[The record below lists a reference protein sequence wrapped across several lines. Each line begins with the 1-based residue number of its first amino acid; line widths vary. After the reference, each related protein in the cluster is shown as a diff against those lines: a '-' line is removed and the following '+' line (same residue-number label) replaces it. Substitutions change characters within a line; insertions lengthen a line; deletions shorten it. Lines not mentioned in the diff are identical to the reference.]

1 MTRPTTLGIV
11 ARYPYGFFFN
21 SVLFGAQA
29 VARQHN
35 ANLLVVQGSPASIA
49 TSQLAHNQVDAWM
62 LLTHIVGAEQLIAQA
77 KPTVTVGA
85 VLPGLAC
92 PAVVPDN
99 RGGIETAIDHLFD
112 HGHERIAFVGWTAIG
127 DINERYEGY
136 QAALAKRGI
145 PLDPN
150 RLVMTNGPFPEEGQR
165 AAQQLIA
172 NGLPCTAIIVGT
184 DLNAIGVMQGLQ
196 DAGYR
201 IPEDIAV
208 IGFDDIPQAQSST
221 PPLSTIRQS
230 FDALGAQAARMLLE
244 SLNGQ
249 PPDASIIHTPVMF
262 VQRRSCGCSALIQA
276 DELEARDWYR
286 GPEWR
291 EQLARALVDVL
302 LHPIAADT
310 TSSPAQI
317 WPEVTSLIAILSDTL
332 DGAAQPNLS
341 ALQTVWS
348 SDFALRA
355 NVESLHAA
363 LKLVEHVATIRA
375 EVTGAG
381 PNAGLA
387 GLLDRMRL
395 EAMRSYRRDQ
405 EGRIRYLERVVS
417 HTHRIS
423 LLLLDENNPEA
434 QQLNWLDATEIIWG
448 CLGLWSDARDGKQ
461 ADLVV
466 EQTYSRIEGAA
477 VLVGQRYRIAD
488 FPPLKLLPQ
497 SSAANGS
504 ATSLVLPLRGA
515 SKEWGF
521 LVLSGTIVPAETQFA
536 ESATDNLV
544 MWATQLAAM
553 LERRELGASLR
564 QSYENERVLAST
576 VRELGAPIIP
586 LMLGVLLIPLVGALD
601 SARAQQVISAVLD
614 GIGRHHATVVL
625 LDLTAVPI
633 VDTQVANALIQA
645 ARAAMLLGAQVILV
659 GIRPEIAQ
667 SIVSLGI
674 DLRQITSQPTL
685 EVALQQLIARRK

>member
-49 TSQLAHNQVDAWM
+49 ASELARHQVDAWM
-62 LLTHIVGAEQLIAQA
+62 LLSHIDGAEQLIAQA
-77 KPTVTVGA
+77 KPTVTIGTM
-85 VLPGLAC
+85 LPGLAC

-99 RGGIETAIDHLFD
+99 RGGIETAMDHLFD
-112 HGHERIAFVGWTAIG
+112 HRHERIAFVGWTAIG

-136 QAALAKRGI
+136 KDVLAKRGI
-145 PLDPN
+145 PLDSN
-150 RLVMTNGPFPEEGQR
+150 RIVITNDPLVEEGRR

-172 NGLPCTAIIVGT
+172 NGLPCTAIVVGT
-184 DLNAIGVMQGLQ
+184 DLNAIGVMQGLH

-208 IGFDDIPQAQSST
+208 IGFDDIPQAQSTT

-230 FDALGAQAARMLLE
+230 FDALGAQATHVLLE
-244 SLNGQ
+244 SLNGH
-249 PPDASIIHTPVMF
+249 PPDTSILHTPVMF
-262 VQRRSCGCSALIQA
+262 VQRRSCGCSTLIQA
-276 DELEARDWYR
+276 DEFETDDRYR
-286 GPEWR
+286 GEGWR

-302 LHPIAADT
+302 LHPIAADPAA
-310 TSSPAQI
+310 SPAEI
-317 WPEVTSLIAILSDTL
+317 WPEVTTVITILSDTL
-332 DGAAQPNLS
+332 EGTAQPDLGV
-341 ALQTVWS
+341 LQDVWS

-375 EVTGAG
+375 EAG
-381 PNAGLA
+381 SAEQRDRLA

-395 EAMRSYRRDQ
+395 EVLRSYRRDQ

-417 HTHRIS
+417 NTHRIS

-434 QQLNWLDATEIIWG
+434 QQLNWLDSTEIDRG
-448 CLGLWSDARDGKQ
+448 CVGLWSDGRDGRQ

-466 EQTYSRIEGAA
+466 EQTYSRIQDAA
-477 VLVGQRYRIAD
+477 VPIGRRYPVAD
-488 FPPLKLLPQ
+488 FPPLALLP
-497 SSAANGS
+497 SSAAHGS
-504 ATSLVLPLRGA
+504 ATSLVLPLQTANRQ
-515 SKEWGF
+515 WGF
-521 LVLSGTIVPAETQFA
+521 LALSGTIVPSETQFA

-564 QSYENERVLAST
+564 QSYENERILAST

-586 LMLGVLLIPLVGALD
+586 LMSGVLLIPLVGALD

-614 GIGRHHATVVL
+614 GIGQHHATVVL

-633 VDTQVANALIQA
+633 VDTQVANTLIQA
-645 ARAAMLLGAQVILV
+645 AQAATLLGAQVILV

-674 DLRQITSQPTL
+674 NLQQIVSQPTL

>member
-317 WPEVTSLIAILSDTL
+317 WPEVTS
-332 DGAAQPNLS
+332 
-341 ALQTVWS
+341 
-348 SDFALRA
+348 
-355 NVESLHAA
+355 
-363 LKLVEHVATIRA
+363 
-375 EVTGAG
+375 
-381 PNAGLA
+381 
-387 GLLDRMRL
+387 
-395 EAMRSYRRDQ
+395 
-405 EGRIRYLERVVS
+405 
-417 HTHRIS
+417 
-423 LLLLDENNPEA
+423 
-434 QQLNWLDATEIIWG
+434 
-448 CLGLWSDARDGKQ
+448 
-461 ADLVV
+461 
-466 EQTYSRIEGAA
+466 
-477 VLVGQRYRIAD
+477 
-488 FPPLKLLPQ
+488 
-497 SSAANGS
+497 
-504 ATSLVLPLRGA
+504 
-515 SKEWGF
+515 
-521 LVLSGTIVPAETQFA
+521 
-536 ESATDNLV
+536 
-544 MWATQLAAM
+544 
-553 LERRELGASLR
+553 
-564 QSYENERVLAST
+564 
-576 VRELGAPIIP
+576 
-586 LMLGVLLIPLVGALD
+586 
-601 SARAQQVISAVLD
+601 
-614 GIGRHHATVVL
+614 
-625 LDLTAVPI
+625 
-633 VDTQVANALIQA
+633 
-645 ARAAMLLGAQVILV
+645 
-659 GIRPEIAQ
+659 
-667 SIVSLGI
+667 
-674 DLRQITSQPTL
+674 
-685 EVALQQLIARRK
+685 

>member
-1 MTRPTTLGIV
+1 MSRPHTLGIV
-11 ARYPYGFFFN
+11 VRYPYGFFFN

-35 ANLLVVQGSPASIA
+35 ANLLVVRGSPASIA
-49 TSQLAHNQVDAWM
+49 TSQLARNQVDAWM
-62 LLTHIVGAEQLIAQA
+62 ILTHIEDAEQLIAQA

-99 RGGIETAIDHLFD
+99 RGGIETAMDHLFA

-127 DINERYEGY
+127 DINERYQGY
-136 QAALAKRGI
+136 QAALAKHGI

-150 RLVMTNGPFPEEGQR
+150 RIVVTNDPLADEGQR

-172 NGLPCTAIIVGT
+172 NGLPCTAIVVGT
-184 DLNAIGVMQGLQ
+184 DLNAIGVLQGLQ

-208 IGFDDIPQAQSST
+208 IGFDDIPQAQATT

-230 FDALGAQAARMLLE
+230 FDALGAQAARVLLE

-249 PPDASIIHTPVMF
+249 PPDASVVHTPVMF
-262 VQRRSCGCSALIQA
+262 VQRRSCGCSTLIQT
-276 DELEARDWYR
+276 DELKTPDQYR

-291 EQLARALVDVL
+291 DRLARALVDVL

-310 TSSPAQI
+310 TMSPAQI
-317 WPEVTSLIAILSDTL
+317 WPEVSSLVTILSDTL
-332 DGAAQPNLS
+332 DGAGQPNLG
-341 ALQTVWS
+341 ALQSIWS

-355 NVESLHAA
+355 NVESLHEV
-363 LKLVEHVATIRA
+363 LNLLEHVATIRA
-375 EVTGAG
+375 EAGGAEQR
-381 PNAGLA
+381 ARLA

-395 EAMRSYRRDQ
+395 EVLRSYRRDQ

-417 HTHRIS
+417 NTHRIS

-434 QQLNWLDATEIIWG
+434 QQLNWLDSTEIGWG
-448 CLGLWSDARDGKQ
+448 CLGLWTDTRDGRQ
-461 ADLVV
+461 AQLAVD
-466 EQTYSRIEGAA
+466 QTYSRPEGAA
-477 VLVGQRYRIAD
+477 VPVGRRYAIAD
-488 FPPLKLLPQ
+488 FPPLELLPP
-497 SSAANGS
+497 SSAANDS
-504 ATSLVLPLRGA
+504 STSLVLPLQTA
-515 SKEWGF
+515 SREWGF
-521 LVLSGTIVPAETQFA
+521 LALSGTIVPAETQFA

-564 QSYENERVLAST
+564 QSYENERILAST

-586 LMLGVLLIPLVGALD
+586 LMSGVLLIPLVGALD
-601 SARAQQVISAVLD
+601 STRAQQVISAVLD
-614 GIGRHHATVVL
+614 GVGHYHATVVL
-625 LDLTAVPI
+625 MDLTAVPI
-633 VDTQVANALIQA
+633 VDTQVANTLIQA
-645 ARAAMLLGAQVILV
+645 AQAAMLLGAQVILV

-674 DLRQITSQPTL
+674 NLQQIVSQPTL
-685 EVALQQLIARRK
+685 EVALQQLVARRK